1 MSRQL
6 GLLFLLE
13 ATLGSLKP
21 LSEFLAAELSSLCQ
35 EGIVGMWWAVCPV
48 GRWISPRFIQPHSQ
62 DTATIKSTQQ
72 QGTHLGTEGQQG
84 TRNPLSPLPTCYL
97 ATHRKGMRAGS
108 EGLSVLHLAG
118 GLARR
123 GAHLG
128 NSSQKP
134 LTLLCMGIGNLQQM
148 GNEESARLGSTT
160 A

>member
-1 MSRQL
+1 MSRQLSSL

-35 EGIVGMWWAVCPV
+35 EGIVGMRWAVCPV
-48 GRWISPRFIQPHSQ
+48 GGWVSPHFTQPHSQ

-72 QGTHLGTEGQQG
+72 QGTHLGTENRQG
-84 TRNPLSPLPTCYL
+84 TRNPLSPLPTCHL
-97 ATHRKGMRAGS
+97 STHGKGLRAGS
-108 EGLSVLHLAG
+108 EGPSVLNLAG

-128 NSSQKP
+128 NSSQKCLTP
-134 LTLLCMGIGNLQQM
+134 LCIGIGKSPAD
-148 GNEESARLGSTT
+148 GK
-160 A
+160 